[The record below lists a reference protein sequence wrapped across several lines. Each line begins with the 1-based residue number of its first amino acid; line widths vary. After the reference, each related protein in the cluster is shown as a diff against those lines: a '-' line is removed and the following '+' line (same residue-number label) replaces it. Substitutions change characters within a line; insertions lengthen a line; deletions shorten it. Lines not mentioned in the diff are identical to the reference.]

1 MHESPRGGHN
11 TSMKPAIQHVLARV
25 TRHGPIGE
33 TDALLLSR
41 FVRDRDGDAFAAILD
56 LHGRLVWGVCRGL
69 LLNEADAEDAFQ
81 ATFVALFRGAA
92 KIRQRDSLAPW
103 LHATATRIARKT
115 RLTAARRTR
124 RESRAA
130 KPESAPAA
138 SSDETWESL
147 NFALHEE
154 IVRLPE
160 LLRVA
165 FVLCVLE
172 GKRHE
177 DAAAQLGVPVGTLS
191 ARVSRAR
198 KRVLDRLSSRGM
210 TPAIAVAFGAASA
223 TAAVPGPFVMLL
235 RHHLADG
242 FVAVPMSVRTLAAAA
257 AGGSSMT
264 MKRLTSALV
273 VGVLSAGIGGTWLA
287 NAQQK
292 PKVLPGSEPA
302 PGGTPRPV
310 AKAPADEPAW
320 RAEFDKI
327 YKLKDGEVLKRVAEF
342 PECRA
347 EYIRTSPRL
356 SPGTDAAPIN
366 MALRV
371 HQKETKGELHLWG
384 FGGGDATIFSVMW
397 QIGIPMGEVEADK
410 KLLDTPIGG
419 DFVFRQ
425 EAPVEQLVAALERV
439 LREECKLAVKLTFK
453 EVEREVVVASGTL
466 KIVPLEGQQ
475 KNHVEVFG
483 KEIGKGEAWGS
494 RKDLHGFLL
503 DLGGFLGRRVVNEA
517 KSGKDEVFTYGLSVR
532 QNPRQRLA
540 SELDIPSPPDTV
552 PLPKFDPAIEAEDR
566 DPKLVLP
573 NVAKQT
579 GLTYATE
586 QRKVRVLFVEKG
598 ER

>member
-1 MHESPRGGHN
+1 
-11 TSMKPAIQHVLARV
+11 
-25 TRHGPIGE
+25 
-33 TDALLLSR
+33 
-41 FVRDRDGDAFAAILD
+41 
-56 LHGRLVWGVCRGL
+56 
-69 LLNEADAEDAFQ
+69 
-81 ATFVALFRGAA
+81 
-92 KIRQRDSLAPW
+92 
-103 LHATATRIARKT
+103 
-115 RLTAARRTR
+115 
-124 RESRAA
+124 
-130 KPESAPAA
+130 
-138 SSDETWESL
+138 L

-242 FVAVPMSVRTLAAAA
+242 FVAVPTSVRTLAAAA

-287 NAQQK
+287 NAQQT
-292 PKVLPGSEPA
+292 PKVLPGSESA

-356 SPGTDAAPIN
+356 APGTDAAPVN

-371 HQKETKGELHLWG
+371 HQKETKRELHLWG

-410 KLLDTPIGG
+410 KLLDTPIGS

-453 EVEREVVVASGTL
+453 EVEREVVVAS
-466 KIVPLEGQQ
+466 
-475 KNHVEVFG
+475 
-483 KEIGKGEAWGS
+483 GS

-579 GLTYATE
+579 GLTFATE